1 MIYMDYNATTPCDER
16 VVEAML
22 PYFSEKFGNPSS
34 IYKFGKN
41 SRDAVEKARENVA
54 KLLDCNP
61 EEIFF
66 TSCGTEADNWAIIG
80 TAFGNK
86 EKGRHIITSSIEHHA
101 VLNACKFLE
110 KMGYEVTYLPVD
122 RYGIVDIDALK
133 RSIKKDTILVTIMAA
148 NNEIGTIQPIKEIA
162 DIAREKNIYF
172 HTDGVQVVGKIPVS
186 VKKLD
191 VDMLSFS
198 GHKFYGPKGVG
209 ALYVRNGIKLN
220 PFIYGGGQEK
230 SKRAGTENVPG
241 IVGLGKAAEIAIKE
255 MEEEGSKVK
264 ELRDELEKGIKERIP
279 EIIINGHPQNRL
291 YNTINLC
298 VKYIEGESIILH
310 LDFEGICASSA
321 SACTSG
327 SLEPSHALIALG
339 LPTEIALGS
348 VRFSLGK
355 HNTKE
360 NIEKVINVLPGVVEK
375 LRNMSPFWNQLKNG
389 SES

>member
-162 DIAREKNIYF
+162 DIARENNIY
-172 HTDGVQVVGKIPVS
+172 
-186 VKKLD
+186 
-191 VDMLSFS
+191 
-198 GHKFYGPKGVG
+198 
-209 ALYVRNGIKLN
+209 LYC
-220 PFIYGGGQEK
+220 
-230 SKRAGTENVPG
+230 
-241 IVGLGKAAEIAIKE
+241 
-255 MEEEGSKVK
+255 
-264 ELRDELEKGIKERIP
+264 
-279 EIIINGHPQNRL
+279 RL
-291 YNTINLC
+291 
-298 VKYIEGESIILH
+298 
-310 LDFEGICASSA
+310 
-321 SACTSG
+321 
-327 SLEPSHALIALG
+327 
-339 LPTEIALGS
+339 
-348 VRFSLGK
+348 
-355 HNTKE
+355 
-360 NIEKVINVLPGVVEK
+360 
-375 LRNMSPFWNQLKNG
+375 
-389 SES
+389 